1 MRAFAK
7 LEALAPGAQRER
19 SWYKSC
25 ARAMRFLAEAP
36 SFTTRWPSGHPCI
49 HCSPSRLILKA
60 GRVIRL
66 GGRDRV
72 DLARSAL
79 RGFHDGVQ

>member
-25 ARAMRFLAEAP
+25 ARAMRFWQSSFLHDTGGIWAP
-36 SFTTRWPSGHPCI
+36 LYPLLSFE
-49 HCSPSRLILKA
+49 LILKA
-60 GRVIRL
+60 GRVI
-66 GGRDRV
+66 
-72 DLARSAL
+72 SWE
-79 RGFHDGVQ
+79 DG